1 MAVIRT
7 AIVIIFFLT
16 SFATQARPRPSE
28 PEPSVWLY
36 NQTQDQVVAEQN
48 AYQIRPFAS
57 ITKLMTAMIVI
68 DQDWNW
74 ERRLR
79 LSRLAGSRL
88 PPGTYTRRE
97 LLHALLVN
105 SDNAAAETFAAD
117 YPGGRSAFLHTMNQ
131 RAWNQGMYSTQFQD
145 PSGLSSGNV
154 SNAGDLGTLI
164 RAAGE
169 YSIIRD
175 ISTQPHVAVETH
187 SRKRTRMME
196 LNNTNGRALGMI
208 NNIQVSKT
216 GFTNPAGFCMAL
228 QVEQQ
233 GEVYLVVVLGAKN
246 SAKRLDLVKNLLY
259 NHTVESTYAKNSNSN
274 RRSRHSQTR

>member
-1 MAVIRT
+1 MTRT

-16 SFATQARPRPSE
+16 SFAVQARPRPPE
-28 PEPSVWLY
+28 PEPSIWLY
-36 NQTQDQVVAEQN
+36 NQTQGQVVAEKN
-48 AYQIRPFAS
+48 SHQIRPFAS

-74 ERRLR
+74 ERRLP

-97 LLHALLVN
+97 LLNALLVK

-117 YPGGRSAFLHTMNQ
+117 YPGGREAFLRAMNQ
-131 RAWNQGMYSTQFQD
+131 RAWQLGMYSTQFHD
-145 PSGLSSGNV
+145 PNGLSASNV
-154 SNAGDLGTLI
+154 SNAEDLGTMI

-169 YSIIRD
+169 YTLIRD
-175 ISTQPHVAVETH
+175 ISTQPHVAVATH
-187 SRKRTRMME
+187 GRKRTRMME
-196 LNNTNGRALGMI
+196 LNNTNGRALGMLD
-208 NNIQVSKT
+208 NIQVSKT

-233 GEVYLVVVLGAKN
+233 GETYVVVVLGARN
-246 SAKRLDLVKNLLY
+246 STKRLDLVKNLLY
-259 NHTVESTYAKNSNSN
+259 NHTVEIAES
-274 RRSRHSQTR
+274 RRSSRKHPHQ

>member
-16 SFATQARPRPSE
+16 SFATQARTRP

-36 NQTQDQVVAEQN
+36 NQTQDQVVAEKN

-74 ERRLR
+74 QRRLQ
-79 LSRLAGSRL
+79 LSKLVGSRL
-88 PPGTYTRRE
+88 PTGRYTRGE
-97 LLHALLVN
+97 LLRALLIN

-117 YPGGRSAFLHTMNQ
+117 YPGGRSAFLQAMNQ
-131 RAWNQGMYSTQFQD
+131 RAWNLGMYSTQFQD
-145 PSGLSSGNV
+145 PSGLSAGNV
-154 SNAGDLGTLI
+154 SNAEDLGTMI

-175 ISTQPHVAVETH
+175 ISIQSHVAVETR

-208 NNIQVSKT
+208 DNVRVGKT
-216 GFTNPAGFCMAL
+216 GFTNPAGFCMGL

-246 SAKRLDLVKNLLY
+246 STKRLDLVKNLLY
-259 NHTVESTYAKNSNSN
+259 NHTVESTNAKDSDSN
-274 RRSRHSQTR
+274 RRSRRR

>member
-1 MAVIRT
+1 
-7 AIVIIFFLT
+7 
-16 SFATQARPRPSE
+16 
-28 PEPSVWLY
+28 
-36 NQTQDQVVAEQN
+36 
-48 AYQIRPFAS
+48 
-57 ITKLMTAMIVI
+57 
-68 DQDWNW
+68 
-74 ERRLR
+74 
-79 LSRLAGSRL
+79 
-88 PPGTYTRRE
+88 
-97 LLHALLVN
+97 LVN

-131 RAWNQGMYSTQFQD
+131 RAWNLGMYSTQFQD

-164 RAAGE
+164 RSAGE

-175 ISTQPHVAVETH
+175 ISTQSYMAVETR

-196 LNNTNGRALGMI
+196 LNNTNGRALSI
-208 NNIQVSKT
+208 ISNIQVSKT

-259 NHTVESTYAKNSNSN
+259 NHTVESINAKNSDSN

>member
-1 MAVIRT
+1 
-7 AIVIIFFLT
+7 
-16 SFATQARPRPSE
+16 
-28 PEPSVWLY
+28 LY

-79 LSRLAGSRL
+79 LSKLAGSRL

-97 LLHALLVN
+97 LLRVLLVN

-131 RAWNQGMYSTQFQD
+131 RAWNLGMYSTQFQD

-164 RAAGE
+164 RAAGG

-175 ISTQPHVAVETH
+175 ISIQPHVAVETH

-259 NHTVESTYAKNSNSN
+259 NHTAEIADT
-274 RRSRHSQTR
+274 RHQPKKHRPK

>member
-1 MAVIRT
+1 MAVLRIT
-7 AIVIIFFLT
+7 ITIIFFLI
-16 SFATQARPRPSE
+16 SFATQARPRTLE
-28 PEPSVWLY
+28 QEPSVWLY
-36 NQTQDQVVAEQN
+36 NQTQDQVVAEKN
-48 AYQIRPFAS
+48 SHQIRPFAS

-74 ERRLR
+74 ERRLS

-97 LLHALLVN
+97 LLNALLVK

-117 YPGGRSAFLHTMNQ
+117 YPGGRSAFLQAMNQ
-131 RAWNQGMYSTQFQD
+131 RAWQLGMYSTQFHD
-145 PSGLSSGNV
+145 PNGLSTSNV
-154 SNAGDLGTLI
+154 SNAQDLGTMI

-169 YSIIRD
+169 YALIRD

-187 SRKRTRMME
+187 GRKRTRMME
-196 LNNTNGRALGMI
+196 LNNTNGRALGML

-233 GEVYLVVVLGAKN
+233 GETYVVVVLGARN
-246 SAKRLDLVKNLLY
+246 STKRLDLVKNLLY
-259 NHTVESTYAKNSNSN
+259 NHTVEFAEPQRLSQK
-274 RRSRHSQTR
+274 RRHR

>member
-16 SFATQARPRPSE
+16 SFATHARPRPL
-28 PEPSVWLY
+28 EPSVWLY
-36 NQTQDQVVAEQN
+36 NQTQDHLVAEKN

-74 ERRLR
+74 ERRLQ
-79 LSRLAGSRL
+79 LSKLADSRL
-88 PPGTYTRRE
+88 PTGKYTRGE
-97 LLHALLVN
+97 LLRALLIN
-105 SDNAAAETFAAD
+105 SNNAAAETFAAD
-117 YPGGRSAFLHTMNQ
+117 YPGGRSAFLQAMNQ
-131 RAWNQGMYSTQFQD
+131 RAWNLGMYSTRFQD

-154 SNAGDLGTLI
+154 SNAEDLGTMI

-175 ISTQPHVAVETH
+175 ISTQSHMAVETR
-187 SRKRTRMME
+187 SRKRTRTME

-208 NNIQVSKT
+208 DNVRVGKT
-216 GFTNPAGFCMAL
+216 GFTNPAGFCMGL
-228 QVEQQ
+228 QVQQQ

-259 NHTVESTYAKNSNSN
+259 NHTVESINAKNSDSN